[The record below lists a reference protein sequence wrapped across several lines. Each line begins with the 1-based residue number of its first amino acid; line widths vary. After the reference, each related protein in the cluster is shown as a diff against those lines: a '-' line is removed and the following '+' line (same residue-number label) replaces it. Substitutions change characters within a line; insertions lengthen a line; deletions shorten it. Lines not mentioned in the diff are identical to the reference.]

1 MERRNRKEKKRTEI
15 KLKMMILLSFSHL
28 NEMQHKDNGVKR
40 EGKKNTENIC
50 YISTTTEL
58 TAAKVAAAA
67 AAAAAKNDHQ

>member
-40 EGKKNTENIC
+40 EGKKKYWKYML
-50 YISTTTEL
+50 YINNNRTDSS
-58 TAAKVAAAA
+58 
-67 AAAAAKNDHQ
+67 QSSSGGGS